1 MATSP
6 RIQILLDQT
15 AIPRTTAEVLRR
27 LGAEIELS
35 TFERHDR
42 PRSSTPIDARLVITH
57 DGTELRD
64 KRRAQLLTCCDAN
77 PCGTLV
83 LSMKQMTSE
92 DSVDPSITERGVTFI
107 YNPSGEELAAQLSVL
122 SGMRGPIGAMRR
134 ALSELRSRE
143 STHVASLQ
151 KFNDEQRLAGL
162 VQREFLNSKLPDMR
176 NSRWLTLYRPAEAV
190 SGDLYDVVRLD
201 RDRVA
206 ITVLDA
212 TGHGLSAAL
221 LAAYGRRAVQ
231 EEIAADS
238 SRADLP
244 HNVLQRM
251 NHELVSADLSECQ
264 FISAI
269 QAVYN
274 ERTNEMTWARGGAC
288 YPILVR
294 ENHPPMQVRSSGPL
308 VGVEAD
314 VQFETVR
321 LQLEPG
327 DTVLFFTDGLDGL
340 LRDEGAGDYSCDITA
355 TEWFAGL
362 NHDNV
367 QEQLAAI
374 EERFESFT
382 AHPYLDDVTVIGLQ
396 VQSETDR
403 LGEREI
409 NGEYSLAGMY
419 L

>member
-1 MATSP
+1 MASSP

-35 TFERHDR
+35 TFDRHDR
-42 PRSSTPIDARLVITH
+42 PRSTTPIDARLVITR
-57 DGTELRD
+57 DGNELRD
-64 KRRAQLLTCCDAN
+64 KRREQLLTCCDAN

-83 LSMKQMTSE
+83 LSMKEMTIE
-92 DSVDPSITERGVTFI
+92 NSVDPAIAERGVSFVH
-107 YNPSGEELAAQLSVL
+107 NPSGEELAAQLSVL
-122 SGMRGPIGAMRR
+122 SGMRGPIGTMRR

-143 STHVASLQ
+143 SAHVASLQ
-151 KFNDEQRLAGL
+151 KFNDEQRMAGL
-162 VQREFLNSKLPDMR
+162 VQREFLNAKLPEMR
-176 NSRWLTLYRPAEAV
+176 NSRWLTLYHPAEIV
-190 SGDLYDVVRLD
+190 SGDLYEVVRLD

-206 ITVLDA
+206 ITLLDA

-231 EEIAADS
+231 AEIGADTN
-238 SRADLP
+238 AMDLP
-244 HNVLQRM
+244 HRVLRRM
-251 NHELVSADLSECQ
+251 NHEVVSANLSECQ

-274 ERTNEMTWARGGAC
+274 ENTNELTWARGGAC

-308 VGVEAD
+308 VGVDAD
-314 VQFETVR
+314 AQFETVR

-340 LRDEGAGDYSCDITA
+340 LRDEGAGEYSNDISA
-355 TEWFAGL
+355 TDWFAGL
-362 NHDNV
+362 SHENLP
-367 QEQLAAI
+367 EQLAAI
-374 EERFESFT
+374 EERLESLT
-382 AHPYLDDVTVIGLQ
+382 PQPQVDDVTVIGLH
-396 VQSETDR
+396 VLGAADL
-403 LGEREI
+403 LGEREM